1 MSGSRVHAHGDA
13 AHAPLAALHHGTPA
27 RVDLLLFVI
36 VSHARGTTHVRHVAS
51 AARHGRPPHPRPLRA
66 VARTPLGPSA
76 AAVGVR
82 GPCPRTA
89 TWPMR
94 HRRRAG
100 SADRTW
106 PPGSHR
112 VTRSDVGPGHP
123 RPGAHAQ
130 TPQRALVDALARRE
144 DADGPVPGRICD
156 AHSTHAHSV
165 SQNLHGTA
173 NTHRR
178 GPTREPPRDRHARRA
193 ATASRPTGPAAARG
207 PARPRRV
214 LPRRVKVSSF
224 LETFEIPRLTTETT
238 TYISP
243 YLCRYF

>member
-1 MSGSRVHAHGDA
+1 MSGSRVHGDA
-13 AHAPLAALHHGTPA
+13 AHAPLALHHGT
-27 RVDLLLFVI
+27 RVDLLYVFVI

-66 VARTPLGPSA
+66 VGVARTPLCRG
-76 AAVGVR
+76 R
-82 GPCPRTA
+82 GPCPRHCGPRAA

-193 ATASRPTGPAAARG
+193 ATASRPTAAHAG
-207 PARPRRV
+207 ARPRRV

>member
-1 MSGSRVHAHGDA
+1 MWVKGSMGRVV
-13 AHAPLAALHHGTPA
+13 PA
-27 RVDLLLFVI
+27 GACSYVCRLGGCRVAGSMGMPRMRRSLYITRYSSRPTIIRHSF
-36 VSHARGTTHVRHVAS
+36 ARTWHDTRSPRCFRG
-51 AARHGRPPHPRPLRA
+51 AARPATPPAAAPGGRPHPSLPRR
-66 VARTPLGPSA
+66 
-76 AAVGVR
+76 R

-193 ATASRPTGPAAARG
+193 ATASRPGTAHVRA
-207 PARPRRV
+207 V
-214 LPRRVKVSSF
+214 
-224 LETFEIPRLTTETT
+224 
-238 TYISP
+238 Y
-243 YLCRYF
+243 CRAV

>member
-1 MSGSRVHAHGDA
+1 MWVKGSMGRVV
-13 AHAPLAALHHGTPA
+13 PA
-27 RVDLLLFVI
+27 GACSYVCRLGGCRV
-36 VSHARGTTHVRHVAS
+36 AGRPWGCRAC
-51 AARHGRPPHPRPLRA
+51 AARSTSRYSSRPTIIRHSF
-66 VARTPLGPSA
+66 ARTWHDTRSPRCFRGAARPATRTRGRSGRSPAPRSA
-76 AAVGVR
+76 GAAGR

-144 DADGPVPGRICD
+144 DAEVADGPVPGRICD

-193 ATASRPTGPAAARG
+193 ATASRPTAARG
-207 PARPRRV
+207 RTSAPCIAAPC
-214 LPRRVKVSSF
+214 KG
-224 LETFEIPRLTTETT
+224 
-238 TYISP
+238 
-243 YLCRYF
+243 

>member
-1 MSGSRVHAHGDA
+1 MWVKGSMGRVVPAGACSYVCRLGGCRVRQGTWGCA
-13 AHAPLAALHHGTPA
+13 AHAPLALHHGT

-66 VARTPLGPSA
+66 VARTPVPCPVPRSA
-76 AAVGVR
+76 AAR

-100 SADRTW
+100 PADRTW

-130 TPQRALVDALARRE
+130 TPSAPARSSTTR
-144 DADGPVPGRICD
+144 GRGRPVPGRICD

-178 GPTREPPRDRHARRA
+178 GPTREPPRDRHATATQGHRR
-193 ATASRPTGPAAARG
+193 SVGHG
-207 PARPRRV
+207 ARPRRV

-224 LETFEIPRLTTETT
+224 LETF
-238 TYISP
+238 
-243 YLCRYF
+243 

>member
-1 MSGSRVHAHGDA
+1 MGMPRMRRSLYTSRYSSRPTIIRHSFAR
-13 AHAPLAALHHGTPA
+13 APVA
-27 RVDLLLFVI
+27 RHTFATLLPR
-36 VSHARGTTHVRHVAS
+36 RGTAGHPTR
-51 AARHGRPPHPRPLRA
+51 GRSGRSPA
-66 VARTPLGPSA
+66 GRTPRSA
-76 AAVGVR
+76 GAAGR

-193 ATASRPTGPAAARG
+193 ATASRPGTAHVRA
-207 PARPRRV
+207 V
-214 LPRRVKVSSF
+214 
-224 LETFEIPRLTTETT
+224 
-238 TYISP
+238 Y
-243 YLCRYF
+243 CRAV